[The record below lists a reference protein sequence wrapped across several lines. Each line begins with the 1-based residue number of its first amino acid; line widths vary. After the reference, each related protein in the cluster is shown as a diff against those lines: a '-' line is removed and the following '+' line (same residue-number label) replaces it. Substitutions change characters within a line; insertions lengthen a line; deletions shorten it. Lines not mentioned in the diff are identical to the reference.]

1 VLTEA
6 EELKK
11 LEYKLDQ
18 LCVKN
23 GYGSCED
30 FAIKNELSRMQYW
43 RIEKGKT
50 NITLRSLIVILN
62 IHNLTLEEFFHENL
76 IKSKADWF
84 TYLKSFS
91 VSIFEPSIDFDKA
104 KSPKEIIGSSNFN
117 RSVAC
122 E

>member
-1 VLTEA
+1 MLTEA

-23 GYGSCED
+23 GYGSYED

-76 IKSKADWF
+76 IKSKAD
-84 TYLKSFS
+84 
-91 VSIFEPSIDFDKA
+91 
-104 KSPKEIIGSSNFN
+104 
-117 RSVAC
+117 
-122 E
+122 